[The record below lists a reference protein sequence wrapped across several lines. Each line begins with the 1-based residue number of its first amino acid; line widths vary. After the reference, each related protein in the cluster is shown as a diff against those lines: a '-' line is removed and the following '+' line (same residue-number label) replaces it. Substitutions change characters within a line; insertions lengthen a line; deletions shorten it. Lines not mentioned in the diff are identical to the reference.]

1 MKQLSQG
8 NQLVD
13 VSLHLGERESGT
25 AKLENNQTAIFEN
38 EEDSES
44 ATIST
49 I

>member
-25 AKLENNQTAIFEN
+25 AKSENNQTAILKN
-38 EEDSES
+38 EEESES